1 MRKIKLLTLLAAVVC
16 AASMEAA
23 PAVAVNGK
31 LPGAFTVNAG
41 GDKVYFS
48 QGNLQY
54 QGSTSTWRFAGD
66 QYDFIG
72 NAAGNTTAAAD
83 RATQTAWIDL
93 FGWGTSGWDNGN
105 RVAYQPYNISGS
117 SSDYRVA
124 AERSSSETLT
134 GDYANADWGV
144 YNAISNG
151 GNQAGL
157 WRVLSLSE
165 WTYLYNTR
173 TTGNT
178 VNGTNNARY
187 TEAMIL
193 TDGSGTQYLTYNI
206 HGLILFPDNFNG
218 SASYDGVTW
227 GTINAGS
234 AWSTTCTTAGWAA
247 LEAAGCVFLPAAGIR
262 SNAPAVDYVNS
273 EYKGVYWSSNV
284 ESKYNG
290 IGIGFFSGN
299 TGLHSGG
306 RNQGWA
312 VRLVSVTAPPI
323 NVEGNS
329 DIAVVADFD
338 EVTYTGSPVAP
349 GITVTYQSTALTE
362 GTDYD
367 ITYEG
372 VTPTSYG
379 PSTTAPTNAGSYKVV
394 LTFKGGFAG
403 TLESAFTINKADASL
418 SETPA
423 AIDGLQYTGAAQT
436 LISGGTA
443 SGGTMQYSLDGSSW
457 SEELPTASAVGSY
470 TVWYKVVG
478 DGNHNNIDPAS
489 FTVTISKPTMVITA
503 KEDPKNPGVF
513 YSTFF
518 YSLFSYTLP
527 AGVEA
532 YAAELSTDALNLTPV
547 ASAGDVIPANNAF
560 ILKADNNS
568 ITLIPSDEA
577 GIDMSGIANCLQGV
591 DAETSIASAV
601 TGTCYVLSGTNEDGV
616 GFFLYQAPNQL
627 KAHKAFVDKP
637 GGLSSAPKRLRFVF
651 NATTGVES
659 IQNSAI
665 SSQKV
670 LRDGQLIIIRNG
682 VEYNAAG
689 QMVK

>member
-1 MRKIKLLTLLAAVVC
+1 MNA
-16 AASMEAA
+16 
-23 PAVAVNGK
+23 NG
-31 LPGAFTVNAG
+31 TV
-41 GDKVYFS
+41 
-48 QGNLQY
+48 
-54 QGSTSTWRFAGD
+54 
-66 QYDFIG
+66 
-72 NAAGNTTAAAD
+72 
-83 RATQTAWIDL
+83 DL
-93 FGWGTSGWDNGN
+93 FKWSTASTYYGIHNSLNDATYSGDFK
-105 RVAYQPYNISGS
+105 
-117 SSDYRVA
+117 
-124 AERSSSETLT
+124 
-134 GDYANADWGV
+134 DWGEI
-144 YNAISNG
+144 AISNG
-151 GNQAGL
+151 GNTANAWRTLSKDEWGYLLKTRSTTSGIRYAKATVNSITGL
-157 WRVLSLSE
+157 IIVPDDWSTSYYSLSATN
-165 WTYLYNTR
+165 TY
-173 TTGNT
+173 
-178 VNGTNNARY
+178 
-187 TEAMIL
+187 
-193 TDGSGTQYLTYNI
+193 
-206 HGLILFPDNFNG
+206 G
-218 SASYDGVTW
+218 SAYTSNVISSSTW
-227 GTINAGS
+227 TNS
-234 AWSTTCTTAGWAA
+234 
-247 LEAAGCVFLPAAGIR
+247 LEAHGAVFLPTAGYR
-262 SNAPAVDYVNS
+262 TGQLAVDD
-273 EYKGVYWSSNV
+273 EAKGCYWSSTQIFGN
-284 ESKYNG
+284 SAYYLN
-290 IGIGFFSGN
+290 ILSGN
-299 TGLHSGG
+299 VSEGNIDS
-306 RNQGWA
+306 RSYA
-312 VRLVSVTAPPI
+312 YSVRLVSDVPPTI

-379 PSTTAPTNAGSYKVV
+379 PSTTAPTNAGSYNVV

-403 TLESAFTINKADASL
+403 TLEKAFTISKAAASL
-418 SETPA
+418 SLTPA
-423 AIDGLQYTGAAQT
+423 AVEGLQYTGTAQT

-443 SGGTMQYSLDGSSW
+443 TGGTLQYSLDGSNW

-503 KEDPKNPGVF
+503 KEDPKNLGVF

-532 YAAELSTDALNLTPV
+532 YAAELSTDALNLTQV
-547 ASAGDVIPANNAF
+547 ASAGDVIPADNAF

-577 GIDMSGIANCLQGV
+577 GIDMSGIANSLQGV
-591 DAETSIASAV
+591 DAETEIASAV

-689 QMVK
+689 QMIK